1 MKDEGNRKEKYMYKR
16 KYTVVI
22 QLHGQNNKDLI
33 EYVEVARHAYAQAVR
48 ETFYVIKNSENFNK
62 SSFNTYLQ
70 QTHGITKRTANS
82 VISDAQGRINIFKE
96 LKVYEKTQLELKIKH
111 LETSVI
117 PKLEQKRDDNSTMLR
132 LGLPVSLVSQRNL
145 RRQIVAKKQ
154 KLNRLKQKLATL
166 TYQIETS
173 SFKFCFGTKHLL
185 QRDYTAFIEHR
196 DSQMSFVGSK
206 DETCCNLQ
214 LQLRYNSKANQFEL
228 KLRRDFG
235 GFKDLK
241 GSDRYVFGKVYFRHH
256 KDKIARILK
265 DKTSP
270 LSFKIIKRNGRYY
283 LYCTFEV
290 RLESEDFLTRSTH
303 GTIGLDF
310 NRGFITL
317 SETNRYGHLVQTQVL
332 PYRFKSGN
340 RTRTD
345 LQQVIL
351 KVVKLSVSTGKDL
364 CIENL
369 NFNTK
374 KAKTETKQGKKYN
387 EMVHSLAYSQFVDLV
402 ESIAYRNKV
411 FIRKV
416 NSAWTSWLAKQK
428 YCPQMKLNVHV
439 GASFVIARRGQGYKD
454 TV

>member
-1 MKDEGNRKEKYMYKR
+1 MRKR
-16 KYTVVI
+16 KYTVI
-22 QLHGQNNKDLI
+22 TQLHEQNNKELI
-33 EYVEVARHAYAQAVR
+33 EYVDVARHVYAKAVR
-48 ETFYVIKNSENFNK
+48 ETFHVIKNSDEFNK
-62 SSFNTYLQ
+62 SSFNTCLQ
-70 QTHGITKRTANS
+70 QIYGITRRTANS
-82 VISDAQGRINIFKE
+82 IISDAQGRINSLKE
-96 LKVYEKTQLELKIKH
+96 LKCYEKTQLERKIKH

-132 LGLPVSLVSQRNL
+132 LGLPISLVSQRNL
-145 RRQIVAKKQ
+145 RRKIVAKKQ
-154 KLNRLKQKLATL
+154 KLNRLKQRLANL

-173 SFKFCFGTKHLL
+173 SFKLCFGTKRLL
-185 QRDYTAFIEHR
+185 QRDYTAFVEHR

-206 DETCCNLQ
+206 DESSCNQILQ
-214 LQLRYNSKANQFEL
+214 LQYNFKNKQFDL
-228 KLRRDFG
+228 KLRKDFG
-235 GFKDLK
+235 EFKELK
-241 GSDRYVFGKVYFRHH
+241 GSDRYVFAKVYFRHH
-256 KDKIARILK
+256 KEKIVHILK
-265 DKTSP
+265 EKTSP
-270 LSFKIIKRNGRYY
+270 LSFKIIKRNNRYY

-290 RLESEDFLTRSTH
+290 QLESEDFLTRSTH

-310 NRGFITL
+310 NKDFITL
-317 SETNRYGHLVQTQVL
+317 SETNQYGHLVQTQFL

-340 RTRTD
+340 KTKTD
-345 LQQVIL
+345 LQQVVS
-351 KVVKLSVSTGKDL
+351 KVINLSISTGKDL

-369 NFNTK
+369 NFNSK

-387 EMVHSLAYSQFVDLV
+387 EMLHSLAYSQFVDLV

-416 NSAWTSWLAKQK
+416 NPAWTSWIAKQK

>member
-1 MKDEGNRKEKYMYKR
+1 MHKR
-16 KYTVVI
+16 KYIVVT
-22 QLHGQNNKDLI
+22 QLHEQNNKELI
-33 EYVEVARHAYAQAVR
+33 EYVEVARHVYAKAVR
-48 ETFYVIKNSENFNK
+48 ETFYCIKNSDEFNK

-70 QTHGITKRTANS
+70 QTYGITKRTANS
-82 VISDAQGRINIFKE
+82 IISDAQSYINR
-96 LKVYEKTQLELKIKH
+96 LKGLKFYEKIQLERKIKH

-117 PKLEQKRDDNSTMLR
+117 PKLKQKRDDNSNMLK

-145 RRQIVAKKQ
+145 RRKIVAKKQ
-154 KLNRLKQKLATL
+154 KLNRLKQKLANL

-173 SFKFCFGTKHLL
+173 SFKLCFGTKHLL
-185 QRDYTAFIEHR
+185 QRDYTAFVEHR

-206 DETCCNLQ
+206 DEPCCNQ
-214 LQLRYNSKANQFEL
+214 QFQLRYNSKDNQFEL
-228 KLRRDFG
+228 KLRKDFS

-241 GSDRYVFGKVYFRHH
+241 GSARFVFGKVYFRHH
-256 KDKIARILK
+256 KDKIVRILK
-265 DKTSP
+265 DRNSP
-270 LSFKIIKRNGRYY
+270 LSFKIIKRDNRYY

-290 RLESEDFLTRSTH
+290 QLESEDFLTRSTY

-310 NRGFITL
+310 NKGFITL
-317 SETNRYGHLVQTQVL
+317 SETNQYGNLIQTQVL

-340 RTRTD
+340 KTKTD
-345 LQQVIL
+345 LQQIVA
-351 KVVKLSVSTGKDL
+351 KVVNLSLLTGKDL

-369 NFNTK
+369 NFNSK
-374 KAKTETKQGKKYN
+374 KAQTETKQGKKYN
-387 EMVHSLAYSQFVDLV
+387 EMIHSLAYSQFVDLV
-402 ESIAYRNKV
+402 ETIAYRNKV

-416 NSAWTSWLAKQK
+416 NPAWTSWIAKQK

>member
-1 MKDEGNRKEKYMYKR
+1 METEGNRKETYMHKR
-16 KYTVVI
+16 KYTVVT
-22 QLHGQNNKDLI
+22 QLHEQTNKDLI
-33 EYVEVARHAYAQAVR
+33 EYVEVARHAYAKAVR
-48 ETFYVIKNSENFNK
+48 ETFYCIKNSKDLNK

-70 QTHGITKRTANS
+70 QTYGITRRTANS
-82 VISDAQGRINIFKE
+82 ILLDAQGRINTLKE
-96 LKVYEKTQLELKIKH
+96 LKLYEKTQLERKIKH

-132 LGLPVSLVSQRNL
+132 LGLPVSLVSQLNL
-145 RRQIVAKKQ
+145 RRKIVAKKQ
-154 KLNRLKQKLATL
+154 KLNRLKQKLVNL

-173 SFKFCFGTKHLL
+173 SFEFCFGTKHLL
-185 QRDYTAFIEHR
+185 QRDYTAFVNQR

-206 DETCCNLQ
+206 VEPSCNQ
-214 LQLRYNSKANQFEL
+214 QFQLRYNPKNNQFEL
-228 KLRRDFG
+228 KARKDFG
-235 GFKDLK
+235 GFKELK
-241 GSDRYVFGKVYFRHH
+241 GSDRYAFGKVYFRHH
-256 KDKIARILK
+256 KDKLVRILK
-265 DKTSP
+265 EKTSP
-270 LSFKIIKRNGRYY
+270 LSFKIIKRNNRFY
-283 LYCTFEV
+283 LHCTFEV
-290 RLESEDFLTRSTH
+290 QLDSEDFLTRSTH

-310 NRGFITL
+310 NKGFITL
-317 SETNRYGHLVQTQVL
+317 SETNQYGHLVQTQVL

-340 RTRTD
+340 KTKTD
-345 LQQVIL
+345 LQQVVS
-351 KVVKLSVSTGKDL
+351 KVINLSLYKGKDL

-369 NFNTK
+369 NFNNN

-387 EMVHSLAYSQFVDLV
+387 EMLHSLAYSQFIDLV

-416 NSAWTSWLAKQK
+416 SPAWTSWLAKQK

>member
-1 MKDEGNRKEKYMYKR
+1 MHKR
-16 KYTVVI
+16 KYIVVT
-22 QLHGQNNKDLI
+22 QLHEQNNKELI
-33 EYVEVARHAYAQAVR
+33 EYVEVARHVYAKAVR
-48 ETFYVIKNSENFNK
+48 ETFYCIKNSDEFNK

-70 QTHGITKRTANS
+70 QTYGITKRTANS
-82 VISDAQGRINIFKE
+82 IISDAQSYINR
-96 LKVYEKTQLELKIKH
+96 LKGLKFYEKIQLERKIKH

-117 PKLEQKRDDNSTMLR
+117 PKLEQKRDDNSNMLK

-145 RRQIVAKKQ
+145 RRKIVAKKQ
-154 KLNRLKQKLATL
+154 KLNRLKQKLANL

-173 SFKFCFGTKHLL
+173 SFKLCFGTKHLL
-185 QRDYTAFIEHR
+185 QRDYTAFVEHR

-214 LQLRYNSKANQFEL
+214 LQLRYNSKDNQFEL
-228 KLRRDFG
+228 KLRKDFS

-241 GSDRYVFGKVYFRHH
+241 GSARFVFGKVYFRHH
-256 KDKIARILK
+256 KDKIVRILK
-265 DKTSP
+265 DRNSP
-270 LSFKIIKRNGRYY
+270 LSFKIIKRDNRYY

-290 RLESEDFLTRSTH
+290 QLESEDFLTRSTY

-310 NRGFITL
+310 NKGFITL
-317 SETNRYGHLVQTQVL
+317 SETNQYGNLIQTQVL

-340 RTRTD
+340 KTKTD
-345 LQQVIL
+345 LQQIVA
-351 KVVKLSVSTGKDL
+351 KVVNLSLLTGKDL

-369 NFNTK
+369 NFNSK
-374 KAKTETKQGKKYN
+374 KAQTETKQGKKYN
-387 EMVHSLAYSQFVDLV
+387 EMIHSLAYSQFVDLV
-402 ESIAYRNKV
+402 ETIAYRNKV

-416 NSAWTSWLAKQK
+416 NPAWTSWIAKQK

>member
-1 MKDEGNRKEKYMYKR
+1 MRKR
-16 KYTVVI
+16 KYTVVT
-22 QLHGQNNKDLI
+22 QLHEQNNKDLI
-33 EYVEVARHAYAQAVR
+33 EYVEVARHAYAKAVR
-48 ETFYVIKNSENFNK
+48 ETFYVIKNSKEFNK

-82 VISDAQGRINIFKE
+82 IISDAQGRINAFKE
-96 LKVYEKTQLELKIKH
+96 LKLYEKTQLEQKIKH

-132 LGLPVSLVSQRNL
+132 LGLSVSLVSQRNL
-145 RRQIVAKKQ
+145 RRKIVAKKQ
-154 KLNRLKQKLATL
+154 KLNRLKQKLANL

-173 SFKFCFGTKHLL
+173 NFKFCFGTKHLL
-185 QRDYTAFIEHR
+185 QRDYTAFVEHR
-196 DSQMSFVGSK
+196 DSQIYFVGSK
-206 DETCCNLQ
+206 DETSCNQLLQ
-214 LQLRYNSKANQFEL
+214 IQYNFKNKQFDL
-228 KLRRDFG
+228 KLRKDFG
-235 GFKDLK
+235 GFKELK

-256 KDKIARILK
+256 KDKLIRILK
-265 DKTSP
+265 DKNSP
-270 LSFKIIKRNGRYY
+270 LSFKIIKRNNRYY

-290 RLESEDFLTRSTH
+290 KLDSDDFLTRSTY

-310 NRGFITL
+310 NKGFITL
-317 SETNRYGHLVQTQVL
+317 SETNQYGHLVQTQVL

-340 RTRTD
+340 KTKVD
-345 LQQVIL
+345 LQQVVS
-351 KVVKLSVSTGKDL
+351 KVINLSVSTGKDL
-364 CIENL
+364 CVENL

-387 EMVHSLAYSQFVDLV
+387 EMLHSLAYRQFIDLV
-402 ESIAYRNKV
+402 DSIAYRNKV

-416 NSAWTSWLAKQK
+416 NPAWTSWIAKQK

>member
-1 MKDEGNRKEKYMYKR
+1 MRKR
-16 KYTVVI
+16 KYTVVT
-22 QLHGQNNKDLI
+22 QLHEQNNKDLI
-33 EYVEVARHAYAQAVR
+33 EYVEVARHAYAKAVR
-48 ETFYVIKNSENFNK
+48 ETFYVLKNSDEFNK

-70 QTHGITKRTANS
+70 NSYDITQRTANS
-82 VISDAQGRINIFKE
+82 VILDAQGRINALKE
-96 LKVYEKTQLELKIKH
+96 LKIYEKIQLERKIKH

-132 LGLPVSLVSQRNL
+132 LGLAVSLVSQRNL
-145 RRQIVAKKQ
+145 RRKIVAKKQ
-154 KLNRLKQKLATL
+154 KLNRLKQKLENL

-185 QRDYTAFIEHR
+185 QRDYTAFIERR
-196 DSQMSFVGSK
+196 DSQMSFVGSR
-206 DETCCNLQ
+206 DEPACNQQ
-214 LQLRYNSKANQFEL
+214 LQLKYNSSNNQFEL
-228 KLRRDFG
+228 KMRKDFG

-241 GSDRYVFGKVYFRHH
+241 GLNRYAFGKVYFRHH
-256 KDKIARILK
+256 KDKLVRILT
-265 DKTSP
+265 DKNSP
-270 LSFKIIKRNGRYY
+270 LSFKLIKRNNRYY
-283 LYCTFEV
+283 LHCTFEV
-290 RLESEDFLTRSTH
+290 QLESEDFLTRSTH

-310 NRGFITL
+310 NKGFITL
-317 SETNRYGHLVQTQVL
+317 SETNQYGHLVQAQFL
-332 PYRFKSGN
+332 SYRVKSGN
-340 RTRTD
+340 RTKAD
-345 LQQVIL
+345 LQQIVA
-351 KVVKLSVSTGKDL
+351 KAVNLSLSTGKDL

-369 NFNTK
+369 NFNRT

-387 EMVHSLAYSQFVDLV
+387 EMIHSLAYNQFVDLV

-416 NSAWTSWLAKQK
+416 NPAWTSWIAKQK

>member
-1 MKDEGNRKEKYMYKR
+1 MYKR
-16 KYTVVI
+16 KYTVVT
-22 QLHGQNNKDLI
+22 QLHEQNNKELI
-33 EYVEVARHAYAQAVR
+33 EYVEVARHAYAKAVR
-48 ETFYVIKNSENFNK
+48 ETFYTIKNSKDFNK

-70 QTHGITKRTANS
+70 QTYGITRRTANS
-82 VISDAQGRINIFKE
+82 VILDAQGHINAFKE
-96 LKVYEKTQLELKIKH
+96 LKIYEKTQLERKIKH

-132 LGLPVSLVSQRNL
+132 LGLAVSLVSQRNL
-145 RRQIVAKKQ
+145 RRKIVAKKQ

-166 TYQIETS
+166 IYQIETS
-173 SFKFCFGTKHLL
+173 NFKLCFGTKRLL
-185 QRDYTAFIEHR
+185 QRDYTAFVERR

-206 DETCCNLQ
+206 DETSCNQLLQ
-214 LQLRYNSKANQFEL
+214 LQFNFKNNQFDL
-228 KLRRDFG
+228 KLRKDFG

-241 GSDRYVFGKVYFRHH
+241 GLDRYAFGKVYFRHH
-256 KDKIARILK
+256 KDKLTRILK

-270 LSFKIIKRNGRYY
+270 LSFKIIKRNNRFY
-283 LYCTFEV
+283 LHCTFEV
-290 RLESEDFLTRSTH
+290 QLDAEDFLTRSTH

-310 NRGFITL
+310 NKGFITL
-317 SETNRYGHLVQTQVL
+317 SETNQHGHLVQTQFL

-340 RTRTD
+340 KTKTD
-345 LQQVIL
+345 LQQVISM
-351 KVVKLSVSTGKDL
+351 VVNLAVSIGKDL

-369 NFNTK
+369 NFNRTK
-374 KAKTETKQGKKYN
+374 SKTETKQGKKYN
-387 EMVHSLAYSQFVDLV
+387 EMIHSLAYSQFMNLV
-402 ESIAYRNKV
+402 ESTAYRNKV

-416 NSAWTSWLAKQK
+416 NPAWTSWIAKQK

>member
-1 MKDEGNRKEKYMYKR
+1 MRKR
-16 KYTVVI
+16 KYTVVT
-22 QLHGQNNKDLI
+22 QLHEQNNKDLI
-33 EYVEVARHAYAQAVR
+33 EYVEVARHAYAKAVR
-48 ETFYVIKNSENFNK
+48 ETFYVLKNSDEFNK

-70 QTHGITKRTANS
+70 NSYDITQRTANS
-82 VISDAQGRINIFKE
+82 VILDAQGRINALKE
-96 LKVYEKTQLELKIKH
+96 LKIYEKIQLERKIKH

-132 LGLPVSLVSQRNL
+132 LGLAVSLVSQRNL
-145 RRQIVAKKQ
+145 RRKIVAKKY
-154 KLNRLKQKLATL
+154 KLNRLKQKLENL

-185 QRDYTAFIEHR
+185 QRDYTAFIERR
-196 DSQMSFVGSK
+196 DSQMSFVGSR
-206 DETCCNLQ
+206 DEPACNQQ
-214 LQLRYNSKANQFEL
+214 LQLKYNSSNNQFEL
-228 KLRRDFG
+228 KMRKDFG

-241 GSDRYVFGKVYFRHH
+241 GLNRYAFGKVYFRHH
-256 KDKIARILK
+256 KDKLVRILT
-265 DKTSP
+265 DKNSP
-270 LSFKIIKRNGRYY
+270 LSFKLIKRNNRYY
-283 LYCTFEV
+283 LHCTFEV
-290 RLESEDFLTRSTH
+290 QLESEDFLTRSTH

-310 NRGFITL
+310 NKGFITL
-317 SETNRYGHLVQTQVL
+317 SETNQYGHLVQAQFL
-332 PYRFKSGN
+332 SYRFKSGN
-340 RTRTD
+340 RTKAD
-345 LQQVIL
+345 LQQIVA
-351 KVVKLSVSTGKDL
+351 KAVNLSLSTGKDL

-369 NFNTK
+369 NFNRT

-387 EMVHSLAYSQFVDLV
+387 EMIHSLAYSQFVDLV

-416 NSAWTSWLAKQK
+416 NPAWTSWIAKQK